1 MVKNHSA
8 NRRFALMGAA
18 GYIAPRHLEAIQA
31 NGGELIA
38 AMDPSD
44 SVGIL
49 DRYFP
54 NTQFFI
60 SFERFE
66 RFVYKQKEINKV
78 IDFISIC
85 SPNYLHDTHCRFA
98 LQNGAHAICEKPLV
112 LMPSNL
118 DRLRTSEKETGRQI
132 FCILQLRL
140 HPKIIALKERVRMNP
155 EKRFKVNLTYIT
167 SRGPWYDI
175 SWKGDSTKSGGIL
188 FNIGI
193 HFFDMLLHV
202 FGPVGAHKLDNLS
215 HHSASGQLT
224 CAQADI
230 QWTLSTDKAHLPD
243 NCNKPTF
250 REITIDGEAFEFSDG
265 FTDLHTQSYKAILDG
280 DGFGLDDVA
289 PSLELVTDLKRL

>member
-1 MVKNHSA
+1 
-8 NRRFALMGAA
+8 MGAA

-38 AMDPSD
+38 AMDPND

-54 NTQFFI
+54 NTQFFV

-66 RFVYKQKEINKV
+66 RFVNKQKEINKA

-98 LQNGAHAICEKPLV
+98 LQNGANAICEKPLV
-112 LMPSNL
+112 LMPNNL
-118 DRLRTSEKETGRQI
+118 DRLRTSEQETSRQI

-155 EKRFKVNLTYIT
+155 EKRFKVELTYIT

-175 SWKGDSTKSGGIL
+175 SWKGDNTKSGGIL

-202 FGPVGAHKLDNLS
+202 FGPVGTFQMNQMS
-215 HHSASGQLT
+215 QNSASGQLK
-224 CAQADI
+224 CEQADI
-230 QWTLSTDKAHLPD
+230 HWTLSTDRTHLPT
-243 NCNKPTF
+243 NNNKPTF

-265 FTDLHTQSYKAILDG
+265 FTDLHTQSYQAILEG
-280 DGFGLDDVA
+280 KGFGLDEVA
-289 PSLELVTDLKRL
+289 PSLALVNALKSS